1 MISEVIQAIQD
12 AVTGFGDTIV
22 SAVKTLFNGFM
33 FDTNGTTQT
42 LSNVAKFGFLLLGI
56 SLVMGLSYWVINLI
70 RRKI

>member
-1 MISEVIQAIQD
+1 MISEIIQAIQD

-22 SAVKTLFNGFM
+22 DCVKTLFNGFM